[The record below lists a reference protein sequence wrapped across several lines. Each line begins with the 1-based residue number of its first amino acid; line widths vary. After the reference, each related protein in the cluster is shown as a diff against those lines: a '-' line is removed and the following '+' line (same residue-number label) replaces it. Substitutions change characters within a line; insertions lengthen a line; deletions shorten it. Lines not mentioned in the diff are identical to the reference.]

1 LEDTRYAY
9 QRGAISIVE
18 LIQAQQATN
27 DIYLAYY
34 DALSAH
40 DKALLALLLAEGDR
54 DFSL

>member
-1 LEDTRYAY
+1 MDTKYAY
-9 QRGAISIVE
+9 QRGAIGIVE

-40 DKALLALLLAEGDR
+40 DKALLALLLAEGDK